1 MMLFKQQLDPKKTKP
16 VALCLLVVGLLM
28 VCCGTA
34 WQHVF
39 ASLFHLSVNQGDFL
53 HGFSIGLGLTLE
65 IIALAQLAALN
76 RRRID

>member
-1 MMLFKQQLDPKKTKP
+1 MLFKQQLDPKKNRS
-16 VALCLLVVGLLM
+16 VALCLLVVGLLL

-39 ASLFHLSVNQGDFL
+39 TSLFHLSADQGDFL
-53 HGFSIGLGLTLE
+53 HGFGIGLGLTLE
-65 IIALAQLAALN
+65 IVALVQLAALN